1 MKKLRQI
8 IREEV
13 KKIMS
18 ESRLE
23 RAISGLRV
31 SNVTERP
38 NGVDIVVSDGR
49 TSKVVSIK
57 GNPEINIEQI

>member
-1 MKKLRQI
+1 MKRLRQI